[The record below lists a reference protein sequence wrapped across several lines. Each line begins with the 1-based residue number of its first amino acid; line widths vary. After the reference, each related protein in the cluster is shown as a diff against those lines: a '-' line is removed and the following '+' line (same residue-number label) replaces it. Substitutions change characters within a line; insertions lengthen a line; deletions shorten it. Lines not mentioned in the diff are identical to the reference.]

1 MIIITSSAWFVK
13 LDVGFE
19 YISIIS
25 YYDRA
30 DSVLALAGKY
40 SRIHVRQW
48 VPVKHVFNS
57 IFTGTPNAMHMD
69 KAFPMDWKTHKF

>member
-1 MIIITSSAWFVK
+1 MIKTVRDCKRVSWTMIIITSSAWFVK

-57 IFTGTPNAMHMD
+57 IFR
-69 KAFPMDWKTHKF
+69 